1 MHSILSLPDSA
12 FVALAARRPTIDG
25 QRLNRRLQFLVDGA
39 RRSFE
44 GLAVPPTAMQLKLFE
59 WIGRWV
65 ALSQI
70 DDARWRDLTVRGGG
84 GERRR
89 ARLYEPP
96 LLPDRPGLLVFVHGG
111 GWQVGSI
118 EAYDGLCAF
127 LARTA
132 GVKVLSLDYRLAWQA
147 KFPAGFEDVVAGFVD
162 AVDRA
167 EELGVDRHRVAI
179 GGDSAGGNIAS
190 AAALYLGADRSHRPK
205 SAILIYPVVDGDLDR
220 YGSAHLFRAPLTRE
234 IVNRDMRRYAPA
246 AEDRRDPRFAV
257 MAASDLSQMPPT
269 YIATAGMDVLRDQ
282 GEAFAERLRD
292 VGVAAEVRRFTDLPH
307 GFVGMFVD
315 PDARRAIDEIAEAV
329 RARV

>member
-1 MHSILSLPDSA
+1 M
-12 FVALAARRPTIDG
+12 
-25 QRLNRRLQFLVDGA
+25 
-39 RRSFE
+39 
-44 GLAVPPTAMQLKLFE
+44 
-59 WIGRWV
+59 
-65 ALSQI
+65 
-70 DDARWRDLTVRGGG
+70 
-84 GERRR
+84 
-89 ARLYEPP
+89 
-96 LLPDRPGLLVFVHGG
+96 
-111 GWQVGSI
+111 
-118 EAYDGLCAF
+118 
-127 LARTA
+127 
-132 GVKVLSLDYRLAWQA
+132 
-147 KFPAGFEDVVAGFVD
+147 
-162 AVDRA
+162 
-167 EELGVDRHRVAI
+167 
-179 GGDSAGGNIAS
+179 
-190 AAALYLGADRSHRPK
+190 
-205 SAILIYPVVDGDLDR
+205 VDGDLDR